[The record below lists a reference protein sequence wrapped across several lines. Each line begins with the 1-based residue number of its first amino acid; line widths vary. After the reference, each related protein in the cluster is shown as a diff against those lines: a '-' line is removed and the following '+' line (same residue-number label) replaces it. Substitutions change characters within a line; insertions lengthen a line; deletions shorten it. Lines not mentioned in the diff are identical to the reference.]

1 MTIPPKPE
9 FSRPFAVDRLGSRP
23 VIETLNASTG
33 ELARLAARFQLV
45 AIDRLGAVVR
55 LERRAGTDIVHVEGR
70 LEADVVQT
78 CVVTLAPFPSHVED
92 SFDLDFAPDGQS
104 PGHEAGS
111 HEIDLDMDADPPE
124 PIENGVIDTGELV
137 AQHLSLALDP
147 YPRSPGAILDEA
159 WTAGE
164 NDAPPSPFDVLRSLK
179 PQA

>member
-23 VIETLNASTG
+23 VTETLNASTG

-92 SFDLDFAPDGQS
+92 SFDLDFAPDGR
-104 PGHEAGS
+104 S

-124 PIENGVIDTGELV
+124 PIENGVIDIGELV

-147 YPRSPGAILDEA
+147 FPRSPGAMLEEA